1 MTLGTSSLG
10 DLVKKKKKKRLEE
23 SRLGNKVWDLSKLMG
38 L

>member
-10 DLVKKKKKKRLEE
+10 DLVKKKKKRLEE